1 MNDLHYEEDYDP
13 QEHTWDD
20 WSEEEEEQQVQCL
33 YCKDILPSA
42 KEVLQHMKSAHTFDF
57 QNTRKTLQLDFY
69 QCIRLINYVRYK
81 VQEDASY
88 SCTTFDKNDS
98 FFKDDKYLQPVL
110 ENDPLLFAFEDSE
123 EEEEEEEEAID
134 LNKVEPTTELEKK
147 LLSLLFKAKED
158 LNNLQGQFEDYK
170 STGPLPTHTQQQEQR
185 EEKAPWRERLAFEVA
200 EVVSVI
206 ICVVF
211 LLEIILSLIAF
222 GPKYY
227 LPGWPHWKLH
237 VFDATVVITT
247 FILEFI
253 LKGKE
258 REVAG
263 LLIVFRLWR
272 IVKVIEAVI
281 LSISY
286 THEEELDRLKESYA
300 KLEDKLKIEQ
310 QKNTELQQQLQ
321 QQ

>member
-33 YCKDILPSA
+33 YCKDISPSA

-123 EEEEEEEEAID
+123 EEEEEEEEAFD

-170 STGPLPTHTQQQEQR
+170 STVKR
-185 EEKAPWRERLAFEVA
+185 
-200 EVVSVI
+200 
-206 ICVVF
+206 
-211 LLEIILSLIAF
+211 
-222 GPKYY
+222 
-227 LPGWPHWKLH
+227 
-237 VFDATVVITT
+237 T
-247 FILEFI
+247 FYDTL
-253 LKGKE
+253 
-258 REVAG
+258 
-263 LLIVFRLWR
+263 
-272 IVKVIEAVI
+272 
-281 LSISY
+281 
-286 THEEELDRLKESYA
+286 T
-300 KLEDKLKIEQ
+300 EDTKM
-310 QKNTELQQQLQ
+310 
-321 QQ
+321 